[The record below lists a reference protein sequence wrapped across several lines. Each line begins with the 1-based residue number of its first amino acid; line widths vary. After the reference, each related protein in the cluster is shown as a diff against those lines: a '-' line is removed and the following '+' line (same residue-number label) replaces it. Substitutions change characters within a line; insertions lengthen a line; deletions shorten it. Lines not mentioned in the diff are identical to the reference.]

1 MSEITSFSDYAS
13 KYNSNIDFTA
23 LLGSTSDTASVG
35 ITISKENKLELNEDA
50 LKKAD
55 ISSLKIVFTG
65 YNSFANKISQKAT
78 GISSAANR
86 AAATYTS
93 SGAYSNTLFSLVSS
107 KINEEV

>member
-1 MSEITSFSDYAS
+1 MTNLTDKNRNMLS
-13 KYNSNIDFTA
+13 KI
-23 LLGSTSDTASVG
+23 G
-35 ITISKENKLELNEDA
+35 ITINKENKLELNEDA

-65 YNSFANKISQKAT
+65 YNSFANKISQKAA

-93 SGAYSNTLFSLVSS
+93 SGAYSNTLFSLISS